1 MKLIICGLPG
11 TGKTTLCKR
20 IASEFGYTYMS
31 DWQIWVNSGVSNI
44 TENRKL
50 VSKNYS
56 YLIRNY
62 LTSISRD
69 VVVDCD
75 YSISPDDYVRLL
87 GGGDTKIIYLG
98 FCSVKA
104 EVLYELFRKSSSN
117 TPKSDSDLKKEIK
130 YYIAISKDYEKSCEK
145 HNLDFIDICKDREII
160 MNDIIAKY
168 IKQ

>member
-20 IASEFGYTYMS
+20 IASEFDYTYMS

-44 TENRKL
+44 TANRKL
-50 VSKNYS
+50 VSKNYA

-62 LTSISRD
+62 LTGSKGDI
-69 VVVDCD
+69 VVDCD

-98 FCSVKA
+98 FCSVEADK
-104 EVLYELFRKSSSN
+104 LYELFRKSSSN
-117 TPKSDSDLKKEIK
+117 VSKTDSILKKEIK
-130 YYIAISKDYEKSCEK
+130 YYISISKDYEKSCRE
-145 HNLDFIDICKDREII
+145 HNLGFVDICKDREVI
-160 MNDIIAKY
+160 MNDIIRGY